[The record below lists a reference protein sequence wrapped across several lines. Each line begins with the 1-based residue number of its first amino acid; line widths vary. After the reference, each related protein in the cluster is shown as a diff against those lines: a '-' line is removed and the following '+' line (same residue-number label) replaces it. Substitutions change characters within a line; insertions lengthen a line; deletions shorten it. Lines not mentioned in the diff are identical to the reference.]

1 MQLSV
6 RRRGKSAGARGL
18 WAAPGPRGRK
28 RGPRRGSGKLNPAL
42 QPRRGALVA
51 LRLLRTRWASVLP
64 APGTSSRV
72 PPAEIPAPR
81 GSKRGPG
88 GGGGGGRPR
97 GGARSSRFG
106 RLLVSKPNVKLT
118 VSNRTST
125 SGWYFL
131 LSLPLGK
138 CRWGRCK
145 GRGGGVSAKMHTL
158 SVGKIAEVCV
168 CVCVCRGWGP
178 LFCSLPSFWS
188 EEREF
193 QCALLGVDFTAIQ
206 GRGGGTPTN
215 PLAAA
220 RVGVSGTLAIGDTD
234 SFHYR

>member
-1 MQLSV
+1 MSALHRWVHFFFFKVTGGGCGGEGKRGRRVQRSV
-6 RRRGKSAGARGL
+6 RRLGSRLARGSLGRPGAPREEAGA
-18 WAAPGPRGRK
+18 APRF
-28 RGPRRGSGKLNPAL
+28 GKLNPAL

-125 SGWYFL
+125 SGWNFL
-131 LSLPLGK
+131 PSLPLGK

-145 GRGGGVSAKMHTL
+145 GRGVE
-158 SVGKIAEVCV
+158 SVQKCI
-168 CVCVCRGWGP
+168 P
-178 LFCSLPSFWS
+178 
-188 EEREF
+188 
-193 QCALLGVDFTAIQ
+193 
-206 GRGGGTPTN
+206 
-215 PLAAA
+215 
-220 RVGVSGTLAIGDTD
+220 
-234 SFHYR
+234 